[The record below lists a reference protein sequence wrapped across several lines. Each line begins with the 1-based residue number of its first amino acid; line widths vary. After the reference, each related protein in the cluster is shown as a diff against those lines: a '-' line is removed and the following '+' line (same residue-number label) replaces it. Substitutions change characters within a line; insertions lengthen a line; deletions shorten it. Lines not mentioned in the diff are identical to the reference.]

1 MSAKNESVPLPKVA
15 ENMVNMA
22 LFTLKSKTYFQFEC
36 DKGDKGCLE
45 PEVDQGKN
53 GIQGTV
59 LKDKL
64 LNVLHLKYKIL
75 INMTSGRQFRSLIC
89 TWGALPCEGYNN
101 KIEVSSIKKLGM
113 VGGRGCEV
121 GRKGV
126 HASDSEPS

>member
-1 MSAKNESVPLPKVA
+1 
-15 ENMVNMA
+15 MVNMA

-45 PEVDQGKN
+45 PKVDQGKN
-53 GIQGTV
+53 GIKGTV

-64 LNVLHLKYKIL
+64 LNVLHLKCKIL
-75 INMTSGRQFRSLIC
+75 INMTSGRQFRSLNC
-89 TWGALPCEGYNN
+89 TWGGLPCEGYNN
-101 KIEVSSIKKLGM
+101 KIKVSSIKKLGM

-126 HASDSEPS
+126 LGEHSKLS